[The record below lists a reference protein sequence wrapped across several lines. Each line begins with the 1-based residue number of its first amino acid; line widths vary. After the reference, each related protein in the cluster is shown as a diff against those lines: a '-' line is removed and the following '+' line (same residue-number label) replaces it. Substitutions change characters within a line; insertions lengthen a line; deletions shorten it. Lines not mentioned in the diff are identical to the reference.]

1 MNNYPLPVVYS
12 VETFMNRW
20 PRYFG
25 KCKEMTKT
33 PSNEKIEMLDGVF
46 LRTKLVLIST

>member
-25 KCKEMTKT
+25 NAKT
-33 PSNEKIEMLDGVF
+33 PSNEKIKEC
-46 LRTKLVLIST
+46 